1 MGNPLK
7 SIGNAV
13 SDAFEDTVDFVSDAA
28 NDLVD
33 FASDSAKFVV
43 DATMTVT
50 GWKYIDEQLTGGLA
64 YNSYMGTIDNVSS
77 MASGAINGDWTQ
89 FRDGTLGVVVTV
101 VAVAAIVAG
110 ALTGNY
116 WAVAAG
122 IIMLDAQ
129 HNEGELLRRSIDIA
143 ASVETAVFNSRI
155 IENYAVEIQMLIT
168 VTASLYGGYIGG
180 PFLFDQ
186 IGLTAAMAQWSS
198 EIAIIQNIGGTL
210 YGSYQIYSA
219 IQSIKDSQAYWKE
232 QLRAAYEH
240 YRKLLAQAQAAKN
253 LWFDMMTNPDMINR
267 IQAGG
272 DLFNLGAGHDLFS
285 VTSVA
290 EPRFALGLIDK
301 SDPEMDKLMNN
312 RYFGQSAGS
321 DGFRVN

>member
-1 MGNPLK
+1 MGGFFTDIVD
-7 SIGNAV
+7 SV

-33 FASDSAKFVV
+33 FATDSAKFVV

-50 GWKYIDEQLTGGLA
+50 GTKWIDEQISGGLI
-64 YNSYMGTIDNVSS
+64 YNTYMGTFDNINS

-89 FRDGTLGVVVTV
+89 FRDGTLGVVTTA

-110 ALTGNY
+110 ALTANW

-122 IIMLDAQ
+122 IAVLDAQ
-129 HNEGELLRRSIDIA
+129 HNEGELLRRGIDIA
-143 ASVETAVFNSRI
+143 ASIETAVFNSRI
-155 IENYAVEIQMLIT
+155 IESYAVEIQMLIT
-168 VTASLYGGYIGG
+168 VTASLYAGYVGG

-198 EIAIIQNIGGTL
+198 EIAIIQNVGGTL
-210 YGSYQIYSA
+210 YGSYQVYSA
-219 IQSIKDSQAYWKE
+219 IQSIKDSQEYWKE
-232 QLRAAYEH
+232 KLREAEEY
-240 YRKLLAQAQAAKN
+240 YRKLLAKAQAAKN
-253 LWFDMMTNPDMINR
+253 LWFDMMTDPDMINR